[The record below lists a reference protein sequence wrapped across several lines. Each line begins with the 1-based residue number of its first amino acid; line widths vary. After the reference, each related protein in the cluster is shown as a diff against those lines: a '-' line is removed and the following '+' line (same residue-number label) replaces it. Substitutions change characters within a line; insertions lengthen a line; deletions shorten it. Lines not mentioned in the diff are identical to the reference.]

1 MRAYL
6 APHDAVRSLW
16 ASVTPHDELHY
27 LMGIGPPGH
36 VCGTTRNPGQRE
48 SILFFRRFWGVDRSS
63 AARLLVEPWEQ
74 RGSVMVMDVKCLLGT
89 STYAGTRQ
97 NVSMARRWV
106 RELLSGHIDEE
117 TLYDVTLCAAELA
130 DNARK
135 HGPQGGAIS
144 LQCISAV
151 TSFGLR
157 SPMML

>member
-1 MRAYL
+1 
-6 APHDAVRSLW
+6 
-16 ASVTPHDELHY
+16 
-27 LMGIGPPGH
+27 
-36 VCGTTRNPGQRE
+36 
-48 SILFFRRFWGVDRSS
+48 
-63 AARLLVEPWEQ
+63 
-74 RGSVMVMDVKCLLGT
+74 MVMDVKCLLGT